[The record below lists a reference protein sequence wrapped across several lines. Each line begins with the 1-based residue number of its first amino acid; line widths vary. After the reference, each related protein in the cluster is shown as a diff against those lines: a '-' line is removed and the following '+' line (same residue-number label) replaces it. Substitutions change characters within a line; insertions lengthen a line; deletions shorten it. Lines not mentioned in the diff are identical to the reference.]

1 MKKHNIFLFIIFIF
15 AVLALSMKNGSLSNS
30 RYKLVEIFEKPLQ
43 NSVNDSSINYYPI
56 NENLNYYKLTNT
68 WSPGLQIPAP
78 VLIAID
84 RDKNF
89 YISNNSRSLIA
100 YNSFGNFLFNIKFE
114 EAFYGSYPI
123 LDNGNLYLYLSRWDQ
138 NTSKEEICK
147 YNLQRKTEKKVS
159 ITDVK
164 ELNKYDFKYKVKEDF
179 VNANKN
185 SLNENIYSYKV
196 IFDKNDKSIFKQ
208 SSGRYVS
215 PENIIIYRFD
225 SLSTNLDFSYGIPD
239 QYKFDEIKVS
249 ELSNSKVVQLSSYKI
264 DDADNIYISGIKSNE
279 IEFVKSKENSNY
291 KKDYVKIFNPIFFI
305 WKLEKQN

>member
-15 AVLALSMKNGSLSNS
+15 AVLAFSMKNGSLSNS

-249 ELSNSKVVQLSSYKI
+249 ELSNYKVVQLSSYKI